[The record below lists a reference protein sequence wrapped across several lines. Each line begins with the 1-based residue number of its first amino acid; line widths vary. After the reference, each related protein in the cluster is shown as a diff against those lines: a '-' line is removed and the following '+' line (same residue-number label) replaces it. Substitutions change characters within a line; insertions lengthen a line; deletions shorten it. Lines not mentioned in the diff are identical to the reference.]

1 MIFNNAEYK
10 KNITLLLY
18 ILVSNM
24 KKVQILIVKIMK
36 YLGINRSKYV

>member
-18 ILVSNM
+18 ILTSNL
-24 KKVQILIVKIMK
+24 KKSANTNNKNYEIPRDKWIKKM
-36 YLGINRSKYV
+36 

>member
-1 MIFNNAEYK
+1 MIFNNADYK

-18 ILVSNM
+18 ILASNM